1 MSTASEK
8 LQLILEAQVRGSDEL
23 KRLAENMERFTASSK
38 KASDQATATGAA
50 AEKSVSGFQR
60 FADGVGSFIKNPL
73 DAAGN
78 SATNFLKTIG
88 PMGSA
93 VVGIVAGVGTAAS
106 QFKEMAI
113 ALGDAAEA
121 QVNMGIRTGLSVKEV
136 GQFTIAAEMA
146 GVGAG
151 GFETAMKTLSQV
163 LSDNTEDGK
172 RGKQALKDLGVTV
185 YDSSGQ
191 ARSAGALWRDLSN
204 AIGGIQDPYARATAA
219 QKIFGKSAIE
229 LLPLLGELSGSV
241 ERFKRLG
248 FGMDE
253 AKAKDLDGIADRLKE
268 IDLVLGKIAKNARV
282 SIVLGLKPQI
292 EWLDKAAGNFLMMQN
307 AGAKGPQDPMS
318 QLLRLV
324 MTPGLAMSAATM
336 GVDLAAGEDYGGY
349 ERGASMPRNLTPS
362 QRAARLSLQGSLSS
376 SNTSRGGLESR
387 LQQVKKE
394 LEDAQGLGQQY
405 IRDRVSDEGKLTAQA
420 EKVAKLTAEYAG
432 LEEQLKA
439 VAKAGEAQR
448 LVMGFTDSLQ
458 KVSADPIEKLNVE
471 YAKLIRQL
479 KEARAGSDIFASAE
493 SAYRSQL
500 LSMLPTSEVTFKNRR
515 KQLEYLNPNVY
526 MVPTDALNQANS
538 AFNAA
543 SSGEA
548 YGAGVIAR
556 TNLDRQ
562 RELEILRQSY
572 DYQARKVELIAGPG
586 GEVGAIRTVAQ
597 IRLALL
603 EEEERRGADGFDLQR
618 RRNQVLMD
626 QELAILGYKKQ
637 QESASK
643 QQGMQIFD
651 AITAGGGGLQNYVK
665 GLALG
670 QGRTVFGNA
679 YQIATTGLEGKLS
692 LTNDPNSLLGKL
704 LSGTPFGVDPMKQ
717 AADTQLKAATIM
729 MGAATT
735 IAGGRG
741 GVGGSAISQ
750 AISLMSGGGSASGTV
765 SLPPYMVE
773 SNSVRGPAFDTSEE
787 WMTYGA
793 NLPYKAPTSLA
804 SKVGSYAALAGAGY
818 GIYSGAQQGGARGAL
833 TAAASTA
840 GIVAMLPSLMPAI
853 GKALP
858 LLGPIGAIAGIGLG
872 LVGMFLPD
880 PKQKRAKE
888 LESEAA
894 SRRFT
899 EPTGTDY
906 VTDLYGRKVD
916 YNKSGELRP
925 IIVQVSAMDAK
936 SFIDRQEDIGE
947 AVRQAIDSYPPLT
960 NSMRSAV
967 LALG

>member
-8 LQLILEAQVRGSDEL
+8 LQLILEAQVRGSEEI
-23 KRLAENMERFTASSK
+23 KRIAENMERFTASSK
-38 KASDQATATGAA
+38 KAGDQATATGAA

-60 FADGVGSFIKNPL
+60 FADGVGNFIKNPL

-78 SATNFLKTIG
+78 SATNFLKSIG

-93 VVGIVAGVGTAAS
+93 VVGIGAGVGAAAS
-106 QFKEMAI
+106 YFKEMAI
-113 ALGDAAEA
+113 AIGDTAEA

-136 GQFTIAAEMA
+136 GQFTIAAQMA

-172 RGKQALKDLGVTV
+172 RGKQALKELGVTV

-204 AIGGIQDPYARATAA
+204 AIGGIQDPYARASAA

-229 LLPLLGELSGSV
+229 LLPLLSELSGSV

-268 IDLVLGKIAKNARV
+268 VDLILGKIAKNSKV
-282 SIVLGLKPQI
+282 SIVLALKPQI

-324 MTPGLAMSAATM
+324 MTPGFAMSAATM

-387 LQQVKKE
+387 LQQVKKD
-394 LEDAQGLGQQY
+394 LEDAQALGQQY
-405 IRDRVSDEGKLTAQA
+405 IRDRVTDEGKLTAQA
-420 EKVAKLTAEYAG
+420 EKVAKLTGEYAG

-448 LVMGFTDSLQ
+448 LVLGFTDSLQ

-500 LSMLPTSEVTFKNRR
+500 LSMLPTSDATFKNRR

-526 MVPTDALNQANS
+526 MVPTEALNQANS
-538 AFNAA
+538 AFNVA

-548 YGAGVIAR
+548 FGAGAIAR
-556 TNLDRQ
+556 TNADRQ
-562 RELEILRQSY
+562 RELEILRQGY

-586 GEVGAIRTVAQ
+586 GEVAAIRTAAQ

-603 EEEERRGADGFDLQR
+603 DEEESRGASGFELQR
-618 RRNQVLMD
+618 QRNQILMD

-637 QESASK
+637 QEAASR
-643 QQGMQIFD
+643 QQGMQLFD
-651 AITAGGGGLQNYVK
+651 SITAGGGGLQNYIK

-670 QGRTVFGNA
+670 QGRTVFGNL
-679 YQIATTGLEGKLS
+679 YQMTTAGLDGKLS
-692 LTNDPNSLLGKL
+692 VTKDPNSLLGKL
-704 LSGTPFGVDPMKQ
+704 LNGTPFGVDPMQ
-717 AADTQLKAATIM
+717 RAADTQIS
-729 MGAATT
+729 AATT
-735 IAGGRG
+735 QLAAANKMLSAVAGARG
-741 GVGGSAISQ
+741 GVGG
-750 AISLMSGGGSASGTV
+750 
-765 SLPPYMVE
+765 
-773 SNSVRGPAFDTSEE
+773 
-787 WMTYGA
+787 
-793 NLPYKAPTSLA
+793 
-804 SKVGSYAALAGAGY
+804 AALGAVSGALRSGAGLLGTAQSY
-818 GIYSGAQQGGARGAL
+818 VGDIDPGDKIQGTIIDPDSGAIIRQPGSNVGRYLGLGATIAGGAFGTYSGIKQGGARGGL
-833 TAAASTA
+833 TATASLAGTIAALDPEPISKTVLA
-840 GIVAMLPSLMPAI
+840 VVALAATGITM
-853 GKALP
+853 
-858 LLGPIGAIAGIGLG
+858 LLG
-872 LVGMFLPD
+872 D

-906 VTDLYGRKVD
+906 VTDLYGRRVD